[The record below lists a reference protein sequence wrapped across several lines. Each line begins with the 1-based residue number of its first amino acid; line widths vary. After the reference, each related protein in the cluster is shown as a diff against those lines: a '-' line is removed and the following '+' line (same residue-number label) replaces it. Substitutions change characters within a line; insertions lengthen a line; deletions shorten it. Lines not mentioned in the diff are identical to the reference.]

1 MSNSWHPD
9 EEQLLAFADGELD
22 PAHSA
27 TVDEHARSC
36 DACRQ
41 QIAAFRAI
49 GLRHWVAGLD
59 PCNPAKIEE
68 FSKVIDIL
76 DRS

>member
-1 MSNSWHPD
+1 M
-9 EEQLLAFADGELD
+9 EGTYEQIAE
-22 PAHSA
+22 
-27 TVDEHARSC
+27 
-36 DACRQ
+36 
-41 QIAAFRAI
+41 QIAAFREI

-68 FSKVIDIL
+68 FAKVIEIL